1 METSKKSLVCRG
13 LDTDGKK
20 WDIAEISIRA
30 SLKPVKTKLKR
41 TERDTEAEEE
51 HYSGSEEYCITPT
64 AKEAK
69 LSEKLICPPAP
80 RKRRPA
86 LKCRSN
92 VGIEYFGVTPSELE
106 TVFIRPSNAKR

>member
-1 METSKKSLVCRG
+1 MESLKKSQVGRRLDTNSKKWV
-13 LDTDGKK
+13 
-20 WDIAEISIRA
+20 IAEISIRA
-30 SLKPVKTKLKR
+30 SLKPVKTKQKR
-41 TERDTEAEEE
+41 SGRNTEGEEEEE

-69 LSEKLICPPAP
+69 LSEKLICPSAP

-92 VGIEYFGVTPSELE
+92 VGIQYFVPPSDLE
-106 TVFIRPSNAKR
+106 TVFIRRR

>member
-1 METSKKSLVCRG
+1 METSNISQVCRRIR
-13 LDTDGKK
+13 DTDGSK
-20 WDIAEISIRA
+20 WAIAEISIPT

-51 HYSGSEEYCITPT
+51 HYSGREEYCITPT
-64 AKEAK
+64 AKETN

-80 RKRRPA
+80 KKRRPA

-92 VGIEYFGVTPSELE
+92 VGIEYFVVPPTEFE
-106 TVFIRPSNAKR
+106 TMFIRRR